1 MTLEH
6 FRAHEQFLLIVLN
19 TLQHEL
25 KPLAPQMSMECQFE
39 LETLGR
45 IARSFFRMANQ
56 EIFSQQKAS
65 VLNGK

>member
-1 MTLEH
+1 
-6 FRAHEQFLLIVLN
+6 VLN